1 MKKFAFFLALL
12 LLCLPLASCASAAN
26 DGFVDVPSSGI
37 VPNPDSNM
45 FKEHVTPEEET
56 EDEALDPY
64 SAEQESMKG
73 SAVIYLPT
81 VPVTPKEETPSD
93 PV

>member
-1 MKKFAFFLALL
+1 MKRTAFFLALL
-12 LLCLPLASCASAAN
+12 LVCLTATACAGAAN
-26 DGFVDVPSSGI
+26 DGFVDVPGAGI

-45 FKEHVTPEEET
+45 YKDYVAPDKET

-81 VPVTPKEETPSD
+81 VPVTPKE
-93 PV
+93 

>member
-1 MKKFAFFLALL
+1 MKRIAFLLAL
-12 LLCLPLASCASAAN
+12 LLCLPLAACANTADSVY
-26 DGFVDVPSSGI
+26 VDVPGSGI

-45 FKEHVTPEEET
+45 FHEPVIPEKET

-81 VPVTPKEETPSD
+81 VPVNPREEAPAE
-93 PV
+93 

>member
-1 MKKFAFFLALL
+1 MKKIAFFLALL
-12 LLCLPLASCASAAN
+12 IFCLTATACAGTAN
-26 DGFVDVPSSGI
+26 SGFVDVPGSGI
-37 VPNPDSNM
+37 IPNPDSNM
-45 FKEHVTPEEET
+45 FKEPVKEEKET

-81 VPVTPKEETPSD
+81 VPVTQPEEMPEE
-93 PV
+93 

>member
-1 MKKFAFFLALL
+1 MKRTAFFLALL
-12 LLCLPLASCASAAN
+12 LFCLSATACAGAAN
-26 DGFVDVPSSGI
+26 DGFVDVPGTGI

-45 FKEHVTPEEET
+45 FKEQVTVEKET

-81 VPVTPKEETPSD
+81 VPVAPEEETPSE
-93 PV
+93 

>member
-1 MKKFAFFLALL
+1 MKRTAFFLALL
-12 LLCLPLASCASAAN
+12 LFCLTATACANTAN
-26 DGFVDVPSSGI
+26 PGFVDVPRAGI
-37 VPNPDSNM
+37 IPNPDSNM
-45 FKEHVTPEEET
+45 FKEYVAPEKET

-81 VPVTPKEETPSD
+81 VPVTPPEEAPEE
-93 PV
+93 